1 MLECASIEEV
11 HDCIDR
17 IDDQNVRL
25 IAERHRKE
33 EIIQRV
39 RGRADWNGID
49 PPITERIYRAMR
61 WLGELDT

>member
-11 HDCIDR
+11 RDCIDS

-25 IAERHRKE
+25 I
-33 EIIQRV
+33 
-39 RGRADWNGID
+39 
-49 PPITERIYRAMR
+49 TERVYRAMR